1 MGDVCYY
8 CDGTGERD
16 FLSGAPC
23 HECNGTGW
31 KEEEEDP
38 RESMSLQELIEYE
51 EQMDAMY
58 ADDGTITAA
67 ESDRQT
73 ESGDGMKGRKWDF
86 IDGVSIEELDD
97 TKLPQELHGLGIDN
111 IDFTVHCTGYY
122 EPASMYGGTDQIG
135 WPAEGEE
142 TREIVSVRTWSN
154 GVEIALTP
162 DQANAASTF
171 PDFRVIVD
179 SADLECD
186 EYDEE

>member
-73 ESGDGMKGRKWDF
+73 ESGDGMSINAIGELFGEMLNTKLDLIRLSVATKLTVPKSDEPEWVQ
-86 IDGVSIEELDD
+86 IDYIHKVTGLLTQLEIVLDD
-97 TKLPQELHGLGIDN
+97 IQE
-111 IDFTVHCTGYY
+111 T
-122 EPASMYGGTDQIG
+122 
-135 WPAEGEE
+135 
-142 TREIVSVRTWSN
+142 
-154 GVEIALTP
+154 
-162 DQANAASTF
+162 AA
-171 PDFRVIVD
+171 I
-179 SADLECD
+179 
-186 EYDEE
+186 